1 MKFEDVKIGMKLQSN
16 LGDGS
21 QGRKGVITETDA
33 SDRSFYITWNTYGTG
48 RWIHEHFFHL
58 FHLLDDGRDTLPSI
72 PLAVPVEKKQSEV
85 RKVSSDAEAKAEM
98 MAFFKKPAVPKSCS
112 KCGSP
117 STPDKPC
124 RYHPFDYARG
134 Q

>member
-1 MKFEDVKIGMKLQSN
+1 MKFEDIKVGMRLQSN

-33 SDRSFYITWNTYGTG
+33 SDHSFYITWDNFGTG
-48 RWIHEHFFHL
+48 RWINDYHFHL
-58 FHLLDDGRDTLPSI
+58 FHYLDDGKDTLPSI
-72 PLAVPVEKKQSEV
+72 PLAVPVETKSVKKT
-85 RKVSSDAEAKAEM
+85 SSDEEEKARM

-117 STPDKPC
+117 STPDNPC
-124 RYHPFDYARG
+124 RYHPFDYARA
-134 Q
+134 